1 MTTGFGS
8 HFLSSRTCFGISG
21 LGFEN
26 LGFKAPPCGR
36 GYLLELIVYGG
47 VLIMVQ
53 KMEKIWMDGKLILWE
68 EANVHILTHSLHYG
82 LAVFEGIRCYLCHD
96 GKSGV
101 FRLRE
106 HVDRL
111 FDSAQIGDLK
121 IPYSKKEI
129 LEACKETLRV
139 NKLKEGYIR
148 PIVFIGE
155 GVMGVYP
162 GDNPIR
168 VAIITWSWGAYLG
181 EEALEKGIRV
191 KVSSYT
197 RHHVNVMMT
206 KAKICGNY
214 VNSVLAKREV
224 MKMGYDE
231 ALMLDTEGYVSE
243 ASGENIFMVKK
254 GMIKT
259 TPLTSILSGITR
271 DSVIQIAKAKKIP
284 LLEERFTRDELYTA
298 QEAFFTGTA
307 AELTPIRE
315 VDNRSIGNGKP
326 GPITKDLQAAFFDI
340 VKGKNPEYREWLDY
354 L

>member
-1 MTTGFGS
+1 
-8 HFLSSRTCFGISG
+8 
-21 LGFEN
+21 
-26 LGFKAPPCGR
+26 
-36 GYLLELIVYGG
+36 
-47 VLIMVQ
+47 MVQ
-53 KMEKIWMDGKLILWE
+53 KLSKIWMDGKLIPWE

-82 LAVFEGIRCYLCHD
+82 LAVFEGIRCYLCKD
-96 GKSGV
+96 GKSAV
-101 FRLRE
+101 FRLKE

-111 FDSAQIGDLK
+111 FDSAQIGDIR
-121 IPYSKKEI
+121 IPYSKKDI
-129 LEACKETLRV
+129 AEACKETLRV
-139 NKLKEGYIR
+139 NQLKEGYIR

-168 VAIITWSWGAYLG
+168 VAVITWSWGAYLG
-181 EEALEKGIRV
+181 DEALEKGIRV
-191 KVSSYT
+191 KVSSYN

-224 MKMGYDE
+224 MRMGYDE

-243 ASGENIFMVKK
+243 ASGENIFMIKNGVL
-254 GMIKT
+254 KT
-259 TPLTSILSGITR
+259 TPLTSILPGITR
-271 DSVIQIAKAKKIP
+271 DAVIQIARAKKIP
-284 LLEERFTRDELYTA
+284 MLEERFTRDELYTA

-315 VDNRSIGNGKP
+315 VDNRIVGDGKP
-326 GPITKDLQAAFFDI
+326 GPVTKGLQAAFFNI
-340 VKGKNPEYREWLDY
+340 VRGKNSEYKEWLDY

>member
-1 MTTGFGS
+1 MV
-8 HFLSSRTCFGISG
+8 L
-21 LGFEN
+21 N
-26 LGFKAPPCGR
+26 LTRRVRF
-36 GYLLELIVYGG
+36 
-47 VLIMVQ
+47 MVQ
-53 KMEKIWMDGKLILWE
+53 KVSKIWMDGKLIPWE

-82 LAVFEGIRCYLCHD
+82 LAVFEGIRCYLCPD
-96 GKSGV
+96 GKSAV

-111 FDSAQIGDLK
+111 FDSAQIGDIK

-129 LEACKETLRV
+129 SEACKETLRV
-139 NKLKEGYIR
+139 NQLREGYIR

-162 GDNPIR
+162 GENPIQ

-243 ASGENIFMVKK
+243 ASGENIFMVKN
-254 GMIKT
+254 GLLKT
-259 TPLTSILSGITR
+259 TPLTSILPGITR
-271 DSVIQIAKAKKIP
+271 DSVIQIAKAKKIA

-315 VDNRSIGNGKP
+315 VDDRMIGNGKP
-326 GPITKDLQAAFFDI
+326 GTMTKELQAAFFDI
-340 VKGKNPEYREWLDY
+340 VKGKNPNYREWLDY

>member
-1 MTTGFGS
+1 MV
-8 HFLSSRTCFGISG
+8 L
-21 LGFEN
+21 N
-26 LGFKAPPCGR
+26 LIRRVRF
-36 GYLLELIVYGG
+36 
-47 VLIMVQ
+47 MVQ
-53 KMEKIWMDGKLILWE
+53 KVSKIWMDGKLIPWE

-82 LAVFEGIRCYLCHD
+82 LAVFEGIRCYLCPD
-96 GKSGV
+96 GKSAV

-111 FDSAQIGDLK
+111 FDSAQIGDIK
-121 IPYSKKEI
+121 IPYSKREI
-129 LEACKETLRV
+129 SEACKETLRV
-139 NKLKEGYIR
+139 NQLREGYIR

-162 GDNPIR
+162 GENPIQ

-243 ASGENIFMVKK
+243 ASGENIFMVKN
-254 GMIKT
+254 GLLKT
-259 TPLTSILSGITR
+259 TPLTSILPGITR
-271 DSVIQIAKAKKIP
+271 DSVIQIAKAKKIA

-315 VDNRSIGNGKP
+315 VDDRMIGNGKP
-326 GPITKDLQAAFFDI
+326 GSMTKELQAAFFDI
-340 VKGKNPEYREWLDY
+340 VKGKNPNYREWLDY

>member
-1 MTTGFGS
+1 
-8 HFLSSRTCFGISG
+8 
-21 LGFEN
+21 
-26 LGFKAPPCGR
+26 
-36 GYLLELIVYGG
+36 
-47 VLIMVQ
+47 MVQ
-53 KMEKIWMDGKLILWE
+53 EMEKIWMDGKFIPWK
-68 EANVHILTHSLHYG
+68 EANIHILTHSLHYG

-96 GKSGV
+96 GRSAV

-106 HVDRL
+106 HVERL

-155 GVMGVYP
+155 GVMGVHP

-181 EEALEKGIRV
+181 EGALEKGIRV

-224 MKMGYDE
+224 TKMGYDE

-243 ASGENIFMVKK
+243 ASGENIFMIKN
-254 GMIKT
+254 GILKT

-315 VDNRSIGNGKP
+315 VDNRTIGNGNP
-326 GPITKDLQAAFFDI
+326 GPITKDLQATFFDI
-340 VKGKNPEYREWLDY
+340 VKGKNPDYREWLDY

>member
-1 MTTGFGS
+1 
-8 HFLSSRTCFGISG
+8 
-21 LGFEN
+21 
-26 LGFKAPPCGR
+26 
-36 GYLLELIVYGG
+36 
-47 VLIMVQ
+47 MVQ
-53 KMEKIWMDGKLILWE
+53 KVSKIWMDGKLIPWE

-82 LAVFEGIRCYLCHD
+82 LAVFEGIRCYLCQD
-96 GKSGV
+96 GKSAV

-111 FDSAQIGDLK
+111 FDSAQIGDIK

-129 LEACKETLRV
+129 SEACKETLRV
-139 NKLKEGYIR
+139 NQLKEGYIR

-162 GDNPIR
+162 GDNPIQ

-181 EEALEKGIRV
+181 EGALEKGIRV

-243 ASGENIFMVKK
+243 ASGENIFMVKN
-254 GMIKT
+254 GVLKT
-259 TPLTSILSGITR
+259 TPLTSILPGITR
-271 DSVIQIAKAKKIP
+271 DSVIQIAKAKKITI
-284 LLEERFTRDELYTA
+284 LEERFTRDELYTA

-315 VDNRSIGNGKP
+315 VDDRIIGDGKP
-326 GPITKDLQAAFFDI
+326 GLMTKELQATFFNI
-340 VKGKNPEYREWLDY
+340 VKGKNLEYKEWLNY